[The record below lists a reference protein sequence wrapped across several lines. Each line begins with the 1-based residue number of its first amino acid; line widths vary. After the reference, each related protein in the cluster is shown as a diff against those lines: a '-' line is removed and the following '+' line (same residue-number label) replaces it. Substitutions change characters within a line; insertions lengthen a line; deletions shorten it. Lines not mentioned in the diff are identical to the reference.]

1 MLQVITRTQA
11 AACVREQ
18 VKTIVPRTETVDLL
32 HVAGRVLAEDVTAS
46 LDVPGFDRTT
56 VDGYAV
62 LAADTFGA
70 GAAVP
75 AELTVAGDVRM
86 GEAPSFRLR
95 SGQCARIATGGML
108 PSGAD
113 AAVMVEHTEEDAGV
127 CLIFQGV
134 APGENITKRGDDV
147 KAGSTVL
154 NKGTTIGPSQ
164 IGVLAALGIQSVP
177 VFQKPRIA
185 VLSTGDELAKGDAK
199 PGQVQDINSFLLSA
213 AAEACGCT
221 AVPLGAVPD
230 DRDAICRALERGLEN
245 ADMVLISGG
254 SSAGTRD
261 MTVDILRQYGD
272 VLFHGVA
279 MKPGKPTIFGMAA
292 GKPVFGLPGHPLAA
306 YFVFR
311 LLVREAIGELLSLPP
326 DKPFVVRP
334 LAVNVPSNHGREEFL
349 CVKTDENG
357 RLVPMHTKSGII
369 SVLAGADGFIRIPR
383 DTEGLQKGEET
394 ELYLL

>member
-1 MLQVITRTQA
+1 MLQVMTRVQA
-11 AACVREQ
+11 TACVREQ
-18 VKTIVPRTETVDLL
+18 VKKSVPRTETVALL
-32 HVAGRVLAEDVTAS
+32 SAAGRVLAEDVTAL

-86 GEAPSFRLR
+86 GEAPGFALQ

-108 PSGAD
+108 PPGAD

-127 CLIFQGV
+127 CLVFQGV

-154 NKGTTIGPSQ
+154 QKGTTLGAAQ
-164 IGVLAALGIQSVP
+164 IGVLASLGVQSVP

-185 VLSTGDELAKGDAK
+185 ILSTGDELAKGDAK

-272 VLFHGVA
+272 VLLHGIA
-279 MKPGKPTIFGMAA
+279 MKPGKPTIFGMAQ

-311 LLVREAIGELLSLPP
+311 LLVREAVGALLSLPP
-326 DKPFVVRP
+326 DRPFAVRP

-349 CVKTDENG
+349 CVRIDENG
-357 RLVPMHTKSGII
+357 CLAPLHTKSGII
-369 SVLAGADGFIRIPR
+369 SVLARADGFIRIAR

-394 ELYLL
+394 ELYQL

>member
-1 MLQVITRTQA
+1 MLQVITRAQA

-18 VKTIVPRTETVDLL
+18 LKNSVPRTETVDLL
-32 HVAGRVLAEDVTAS
+32 RSVGRVLAEDISAAR
-46 LDVPGFDRTT
+46 DVPGFDRTT

-62 LAADTFGA
+62 CAADTFGA
-70 GAAVP
+70 GAAIP
-75 AELTVAGDVRM
+75 AELEIVGEIAM
-86 GEAPSFRLR
+86 GKAPQFALR
-95 SGQCARIATGGML
+95 RGQCAKISTGGML
-108 PSGAD
+108 PLGAD

-127 CLIFQGV
+127 CLVFQGV

-147 KAGSTVL
+147 KAGSNVL
-154 NKGTTIGPSQ
+154 QKGTCLTAAR
-164 IGVLAALGIQSVP
+164 IGVLAALGVQSVS

-185 VLSTGDELAKGDAK
+185 VLSTGDELAKGDAQ

-213 AAEACGCT
+213 AAKACGCD
-221 AVPLGAVPD
+221 VLPLGAVPD
-230 DRDAICRALERGLEN
+230 DRDAICRALEQGLRD

-261 MTVDILRQYGD
+261 MTVDILRQYGE

-279 MKPGKPTIFGMAA
+279 MKPGKPTIFGMAQ

-306 YFVFR
+306 FFVFR
-311 LLVREAIGELLSLPP
+311 LLVREAVGELLFLPP
-326 DKPFVVRP
+326 DKPFAVRP

-349 CVKTDENG
+349 CVKVDETG
-357 RLVPMHTKSGII
+357 ALVPLHTKSGII
-369 SVLAGADGFIRIPR
+369 SVLAQADGFIRIPR

>member
-1 MLQVITRTQA
+1 MLQVITRAQA
-11 AACVREQ
+11 AVCVREQ
-18 VKTIVPRTETVDLL
+18 VKNCVPRTETVDLL
-32 HVAGRVLAEDVTAS
+32 SAAGRVLAQDVTAS

-75 AELTVAGDVRM
+75 VELTVIGDVRM
-86 GEAPSFRLR
+86 GEAPSFSLQ

-108 PSGAD
+108 PLGAD
-113 AAVMVEHTEEDAGV
+113 AAVMVEHTEEDAGM
-127 CLIFQGV
+127 CLVFQGV

-147 KAGSTVL
+147 KTGSTVL
-154 NKGTTIGPSQ
+154 QKGTCLTAAR
-164 IGVLAALGIQSVP
+164 IGVLASLGVQNVP

-185 VLSTGDELAKGDAK
+185 VLSTGDELAKGDAQ

-213 AAEACGCT
+213 AAEAYGCT

-230 DRDAICRALERGLEN
+230 DRDAICRALERGLAD

-254 SSAGTRD
+254 SSVGTRD
-261 MTVDILRQYGD
+261 MTVDILKQYGQ

-326 DKPFVVRP
+326 DKPFAVRP

-349 CVKTDENG
+349 CVKTDDSG
-357 RLVPMHTKSGII
+357 CLVPLHTKSGIV

>member
-1 MLQVITRTQA
+1 MLQVITRAQA

-32 HVAGRVLAEDVTAS
+32 SAAGRVLAEDITA
-46 LDVPGFDRTT
+46 LQDVPPFDRTT
-56 VDGYAV
+56 VDGFAV
-62 LAADTFGA
+62 VAADTFGA

-75 AELTVAGDVRM
+75 AELDVR
-86 GEAPSFRLR
+86 GEVRMREVPAFSLQ
-95 SGQCARIATGGML
+95 SGQCARISTGGML
-108 PSGAD
+108 PAGAD
-113 AAVMVEHTEEDAGV
+113 AAVMVEHTEEETGV
-127 CLIFQGV
+127 CLVFQGV
-134 APGENITKRGDDV
+134 SPGENITKRGDDV
-147 KAGSTVL
+147 QRGTLVL
-154 NKGTTIGPSQ
+154 QRGTRLGPAEV
-164 IGVLAALGIQSVP
+164 GVLASLGVFCVP
-177 VFQKPRIA
+177 VFQKPRVAI
-185 VLSTGDELAKGDAK
+185 LSTGDELAAGKAA
-199 PGQVQDINSFLLSA
+199 PGQVQDINSYLLAA
-213 AAEACGCT
+213 AAEQCGCS
-221 AVPLGAVPD
+221 VLPLGAVPD
-230 DRDAICRALERGLEN
+230 DRDAICAALERGLWG

-261 MTVDILRQYGD
+261 MTVDILRQYGE

-311 LLVREAIGELLSLPP
+311 LLVREALGAMVSLPEE
-326 DKPFVVRP
+326 KPLTVRP

-349 CVKTDENG
+349 CVKVDETG
-357 RLVPMHTKSGII
+357 ALVPLHTKSGII
-369 SVLAGADGFIRIPR
+369 SVLAQADGFIRIPR